1 MYIGVISDT
10 HGVFSKEFAE
20 FLAPVDVVWHAG
32 DWGGSLGFV
41 QQIRELGKPVVGVYG
56 NCDGLDIRQEFPEY
70 QFFREEGLGI
80 LLTHIGGS
88 PGHYYPRAAQLI
100 RSCHPDLFV
109 CGHSHILK
117 VQWDDGRGLG
127 YASPSQNAGGGPP
140 EGRATRGTKA
150 GGPSPDGG
158 VSPKDELP
166 KGALPPA
173 STPKQG
179 FLYMNPGAA
188 GLQGW
193 QVVRTA
199 LRFKLGPAPVAPS
212 SSAPSG
218 PVGQIS
224 DLEVFNL
231 PRS

>member
-1 MYIGVISDT
+1 MYVGVISDT
-10 HGVFSKEFAE
+10 HGVFSKEFAD
-20 FLAPVDVVWHAG
+20 FLAPVDVIWHAG

-41 QQIRELGKPVVGVYG
+41 QQIRDLGKPIVGVYG

-88 PGHYYPRAAQLI
+88 PGHYYPRAQQLI
-100 RSCHPDLFV
+100 RACKPDIFV

-127 YASPSQNAGGGPP
+127 YASQSQNAGG
-140 EGRATRGTKA
+140 
-150 GGPSPDGG
+150 PSP
-158 VSPKDELP
+158 
-166 KGALPPA
+166 A
-173 STPKQG
+173 SSLRQG

-199 LRFKLGPAPVAPS
+199 LRFKLGPAPEASAAPVSASPAGS
-212 SSAPSG
+212 STPS
-218 PVGQIS
+218 PVVDRIS
-224 DLEVFNL
+224 ELEVFNL

>member
-1 MYIGVISDT
+1 MYVGVISDT
-10 HGVFSKEFAE
+10 HGVFSKEFAD
-20 FLAPVDVVWHAG
+20 FLAPVDVIWHAG

-41 QQIRELGKPVVGVYG
+41 QQIRDLGKPVVGVYG

-100 RSCHPDLFV
+100 RSCRPDLFV

-117 VQWDDGRGLG
+117 VQWDDGRSVG
-127 YASPSQNAGGGPP
+127 YAAPVQNAGGVPP
-140 EGRATRGTKA
+140 EGRATRGTEA

-158 VSPKDELP
+158 VSPKGELP

-173 STPKQG
+173 STPRPG

-218 PVGQIS
+218 PFGQIS

-231 PRS
+231 PRN

>member
-10 HGVFSKEFAE
+10 HGVFSKEFAD
-20 FLAPVDVVWHAG
+20 FLAPVDVIWHAG

-41 QQIRELGKPVVGVYG
+41 QQIRDLGKPVVGVYG

-117 VQWDDGRGLG
+117 VQWDDGRSVG
-127 YASPSQNAGGGPP
+127 YAAPARNAGGVPP
-140 EGRATRGTKA
+140 EGRAARGTEA
-150 GGPSPDGG
+150 GRPS
-158 VSPKDELP
+158 
-166 KGALPPA
+166 
-173 STPKQG
+173 G

-199 LRFKLGPAPVAPS
+199 LRFKLGPAPVGPDPAAAGSSAPAS
-212 SSAPSG
+212 AHAPSG

>member
-1 MYIGVISDT
+1 MYVGVISDT
-10 HGVFSKEFAE
+10 HGVFSKEFAD
-20 FLAPVDVVWHAG
+20 FLAPVDVIWHAG

-70 QFFREEGLGI
+70 QFFREEGLGVLI
-80 LLTHIGGS
+80 THIGGS

-109 CGHSHILK
+109 CGHSHILR
-117 VQWDDGRGLG
+117 VEWDDGRSVG
-127 YASPSQNAGGGPP
+127 YPA
-140 EGRATRGTKA
+140 
-150 GGPSPDGG
+150 
-158 VSPKDELP
+158 PKDELP